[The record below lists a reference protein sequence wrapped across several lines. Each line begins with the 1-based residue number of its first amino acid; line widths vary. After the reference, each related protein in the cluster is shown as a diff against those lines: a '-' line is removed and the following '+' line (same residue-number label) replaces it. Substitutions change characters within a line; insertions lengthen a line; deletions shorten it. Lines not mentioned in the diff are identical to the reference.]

1 MSFTFDPNQMYR
13 MPTSFGPATGPRR
26 GHAGRKFNGINS
38 PKSVS
43 LKVSFLSNA
52 TQLEK
57 LMPPGFTRHG
67 DPIVTIS
74 ETNMTEIEWL
84 AGRGYSVLGATI
96 PAKYTGDKDTAVG
109 PFLTVLWEN
118 LADPIITGREELGFA
133 KIYCELPDIRV
144 VSDSAG
150 SQASW
155 LGYKFLDME
164 VNNLKPRTEPAAA
177 APSAGSTIAKVD
189 GTMHYKYVPR
199 TGEWG
204 TADNQYA
211 VITPAENPNSRVLE
225 DLVGEGT
232 VTWNPARWE
241 DLPTFYQV
249 VNGLAELEVKEWLG
263 GGLTRSIGGKD
274 LSDQRILH

>member
-1 MSFTFDPNQMYR
+1 MSFTFDPNEMYR
-13 MPTSFGPATGPRR
+13 MPTSFGPSTGPRR
-26 GHAGRKFNGINS
+26 GHAGRRFNGINS
-38 PKSVS
+38 PKSVT

-57 LMPPGFTRHG
+57 LLPPGFTLHG
-67 DPIVTIS
+67 EPIVTIS
-74 ETNMTEIEWL
+74 ETNMAEIEWL

-96 PAKYTGDKDTAVG
+96 PAKYTGEKETAVG

-144 VSDSAG
+144 VGDTAG

-155 LGYKFLDME
+155 LGYTFLDME
-164 VNNLKPRTEPAAA
+164 VNNLKPRPEPAEDTP
-177 APSAGSTIAKVD
+177 APTAQID
-189 GTMHYKYVPR
+189 GQMHYKYMPR

-204 TADNQYA
+204 TADSQYA
-211 VITPAENPNSRVLE
+211 VITPAEGSNARVLE
-225 DLVGEGT
+225 DLVGDGT
-232 VTWNPARWE
+232 LKWNPARWE

-249 VNGLAELEVKEWLG
+249 VNGLAELEVKEYLG
-263 GGLTRSIGGKD
+263 ASLTRSIGGKD
-274 LSDQRILH
+274 LSDQRILY